1 MDLGFFNEIGK
12 SIVDTAQN
20 IAENLLSQNIGKDEL
35 ELAEKLDAIEEYSVD
50 RFEDDIAVLE
60 DRKTGKIKNI
70 SQKDL
75 PDNVEEGSILKC
87 INGKFVI
94 DEELTRNERA
104 KIKEQMDNLWN

>member
-20 IAENLLSQNIGKDEL
+20 IDENLLSQNIGKDEL

-70 SQKDL
+70 AQKDL
-75 PDNVEEGSILKC
+75 PDNVEEGTILKC

-94 DEELTRNERA
+94 DEELTRNERD

>member
-60 DRKTGKIKNI
+60 DRKTKKKKNI
-70 SQKDL
+70 AQKDL
-75 PDNVEEGSILKC
+75 PDNVEEGTILKC

-94 DEELTRNERA
+94 DEELTRNERD

>member
-70 SQKDL
+70 AQKDL
-75 PDNVEEGSILKC
+75 PDNVEEGTILKC

-94 DEELTRNERA
+94 DEELTRNERD

>member
-1 MDLGFFNEIGK
+1 MDLEIFNQIQEKMTDMKNEIK
-12 SIVDTAQN
+12 QN
-20 IAENLLSQNIGKDEL
+20 TTSEEI
-35 ELAEKLDAIEEYSVD
+35 ELAKKLDAIEEYSVD

>member
-20 IAENLLSQNIGKDEL
+20 IAENLFSQNIGKDEL

-70 SQKDL
+70 AQKDL
-75 PDNVEEGSILKC
+75 PDNVEEGTILKC

-94 DEELTRNERA
+94 DEELTRNERD

>member
-20 IAENLLSQNIGKDEL
+20 IAENLLSQNIGKYEL

-70 SQKDL
+70 AQKDL
-75 PDNVEEGSILKC
+75 PDNVEEGTILKC

-94 DEELTRNERA
+94 DEELTRNERD

>member
-12 SIVDTAQN
+12 SIADTAQS
-20 IAENLLSQNIGKDEL
+20 IAENWLSQNIGKDEL

-70 SQKDL
+70 AQKDL
-75 PDNVEEGSILKC
+75 PDNVEEGTILKC

-94 DEELTRNERA
+94 DEELTRNERD

>member
-20 IAENLLSQNIGKDEL
+20 IAENLFSQNIGKDEL

-70 SQKDL
+70 AQKDL
-75 PDNVEEGSILKC
+75 PDNVEEGTILKC

-94 DEELTRNERA
+94 DEELTKNERA

>member
-70 SQKDL
+70 AQKDL
-75 PDNVEEGSILKC
+75 PDNVEEGTILKC

>member
-50 RFEDDIAVLE
+50 RFEDDIVVLE

-70 SQKDL
+70 AQKDL

>member
-12 SIVDTAQN
+12 SIADTAQN

-70 SQKDL
+70 AQKDL
-75 PDNVEEGSILKC
+75 PDNVEEGTILKC

-94 DEELTRNERA
+94 DEELTRNERD